1 MIPDKE
7 FRDYAKSIVKKRA
20 NDAEFFLDILIEKGI
35 INLDRVVVKDYFI
48 QWFLD
53 NKDFDL
59 QIENGDFAIE
69 DGDLKFVPDFK
80 KDDIADFIKWFN
92 SEKTSFIEF
101 LNAKGIQMDKSSSNN
116 TTIINKSKN
125 VIVNNS
131 SQISNQTLNSNNKKE
146 SIWAKKGVYVAILG
160 IIIAIIIA
168 IFENWQTIKN
178 MTK

>member
-1 MIPDKE
+1 
-7 FRDYAKSIVKKRA
+7 
-20 NDAEFFLDILIEKGI
+20 
-35 INLDRVVVKDYFI
+35 
-48 QWFLD
+48 
-53 NKDFDL
+53 
-59 QIENGDFAIE
+59 
-69 DGDLKFVPDFK
+69 
-80 KDDIADFIKWFN
+80 
-92 SEKTSFIEF
+92 
-101 LNAKGIQMDKSSSNN
+101 MDKSSSNN